1 MLSITI
7 GDKGIKMES
16 RTSSFFKGVSV
27 QTVVTVVMGVLEI
40 ITFSLF
46 SRLLSKSDFGYYA
59 AISGVIAIIQ
69 SISEAGLGASIIQ
82 KKNASES
89 FVSTAFTLS
98 IGLGVFFSACLFI
111 SSPYVAK
118 LVADDTITLPLRI
131 MSLSFIFH
139 SLISVGNAQLYR
151 KLCFKRVGTIK
162 FLSYLMAG
170 ILGCFL
176 AYRGLGLYSIV
187 VFTISDSLFTVLL
200 LYGTSVRLPKLRF
213 SREDSKNIIHF
224 GGWLTLGVILNNMTR
239 QLDKIVTSKLISVEA
254 LGSYNR
260 PAGFVTR
267 TTSKI
272 TGIFDNVLFPILSG
286 IQGEN
291 SKILDVFYKSISMVN
306 SISAVLSV
314 VFFFN
319 AELIIIVFFG
329 EKWLDLVPVMR
340 IVSIG
345 VLFNVDGQLVD
356 CFFRSLNFV
365 KTGFFIRL
373 AGAIITLLAIIIG
386 ARFDIIGLAIGVVSA
401 NIIVILIKVTTL
413 SIKVKANFSSVIS
426 SWLSAWKPVVA
437 LVIVGI
443 ISIFFPSTITKYIIL
458 AIVFA
463 VMIFLEFIV
472 FPNSVSKTYVQT
484 VYPYVLSVTHKLE
497 RKIKRKG

>member
-118 LVADDTITLPLRI
+118 LVADDTIALPLRI

-151 KLCFKRVGTIK
+151 KLCFKRVGVIK

-176 AYRGLGLYSIV
+176 AYKGLGLYSIV
-187 VFTISDSLFTVLL
+187 IFTISDSLFTVLL
-200 LYGTSVRLPKLRF
+200 LYGTSVKLPKLMF
-213 SREDSKNIIHF
+213 SKEDSKNIIHF
-224 GGWLTLGVILNNMTR
+224 GGWLTLGVILNNLTR
-239 QLDKIVTSKLISVEA
+239 QLDKIVTSRLISVEA

-286 IQGEN
+286 IQGEY
-291 SKILDVFYKSISMVN
+291 SKVMGVFYKSISMVN

-356 CFFRSLNFV
+356 CFFRSLNYV

-373 AGAIITLLAIIIG
+373 AGAMITLLAIIIG
-386 ARFDIIGLAIGVVSA
+386 ARFNIIGLAIGVVSA

-413 SIKVKANFSSVIS
+413 AIKINASFLRVLST
-426 SWLSAWKPVVA
+426 WLRAWKPVVP

-443 ISIFFPSTITKYIIL
+443 GSLFFPCSIAKYIIL

-463 VMIFLEFIV
+463 VIIFLEFIV
-472 FPNSVSKTYVQT
+472 FPSAVSNTYVQM
-484 VYPYVLSVTHKLE
+484 VYPYVLSVKHKILQ
-497 RKIKRKG
+497 KNKRNG